1 MKSDGRVLV
10 GSRRSK
16 LAMIQSRWVVAR
28 LQSLHP
34 ELEFEPVEVVTTG
47 DRHRHVPLDVLGGQ
61 GVFVKELEEALLER
75 RIDVAVHS
83 AKDMPTETPSG
94 LRLAA
99 TPRRVDPR
107 DVLVSRSGK
116 IQNLAPGARIG
127 TGSQRRAVQ
136 IAAQRPDLQVCGCRG
151 NVDTRL
157 RKVSSG
163 EFEGV
168 LLAAAALIRL
178 GMEQRVTQYF
188 EADVLVP
195 AVGQGALAIE
205 TRADDERTGN
215 IVAPLNDERTW
226 QAVAAE
232 RAFLRALG
240 GGCRAPIAA
249 LGTVEEGW
257 LHLRGLVADPEGKT
271 ILRHEA
277 DGGALDPEAVGSLLA
292 GEMMAN
298 GASSLLRKDSR

>member
-1 MKSDGRVLV
+1 MKSGSRVLV

-16 LAMIQSRWVVAR
+16 LAIIQLRSVVAE
-28 LQSLHP
+28 LQKLHP
-34 ELEFEPVEVVTTG
+34 ELEFESVEVTTKG
-47 DRHRHVPLDVLGGQ
+47 DRHGQVPLDVLGGQ
-61 GVFVKELEEALLER
+61 GVFVKELEEALIAR
-75 RIDVAVHS
+75 RIDMAVHS
-83 AKDMPTETPSG
+83 AKDLPTETPSD

-99 TPRRVDPR
+99 TPCRVDPR
-107 DVLVSRSGK
+107 DVLVSRSGT
-116 IQNLAPGARIG
+116 IEDLAPGARIG

-136 IAAQRPDLQVCGCRG
+136 VAAQRPDLKVCGCRG

-178 GMEQRVTQYF
+178 GMERRVTQYF
-188 EADVLVP
+188 EPDTVVP

-205 TRADDERTGN
+205 VRADDVRIGD

-226 QAVAAE
+226 QAVVAE
-232 RAFLRALG
+232 RAFLGALG

-249 LGTVEEGW
+249 LGTVEGGR
-257 LHLRGLVADPEGKT
+257 LRLRGLVADPEGKT
-271 ILRHEA
+271 ILRHEVE
-277 DGGALDPEAVGSLLA
+277 GSVLEPEAVGALLA
-292 GEMMAN
+292 DEMMAN
-298 GASSLLRKDSR
+298 GASSLIRKDSR